1 MKGDL
6 HTRAGRQE
14 PARQRELRSGEPARG
29 PQHQVK
35 PAAST
40 HLQPEGRAAHV
51 TAKATS
57 IVGAPKPASDF
68 GGVGGAARVQGEVR
82 NTRDPSAQP
91 ESGQGGSYKPKAKSS
106 AVQRESEG
114 IVVPQSVVQAAR
126 TNAVKNNAAGGKGP
140 CFGHVRYEGKRE
152 GMAARSGPND
162 PGAGSCDVQVRQP
175 QSELW
180 AGAERHRSSW
190 RHPIRRA
197 RRDARAPGQRH
208 GGGAVAHAPSGGPS
222 VSRVPEIG
230 THGLT
235 GGPAALP
242 LVHPR

>member
-14 PARQRELRSGEPARG
+14 PVRQRELRSGEPARG

-40 HLQPEGRAAHV
+40 HLQPAGRADHV

-57 IVGAPKPASDF
+57 IVGVPKPATDC
-68 GGVGGAARVQGEVR
+68 GGVEGAARVQGEVR
-82 NTRDPSAQP
+82 NTRDPSALP
-91 ESGQGGSYKPKAKSS
+91 LSGQGGSYKPKAKSS

-114 IVVPQSVVQAAR
+114 IVVPQSVAQAAR
-126 TNAVKNNAAGGKGP
+126 TNAVTNNTAGAKGP
-140 CFGHVRYEGKRE
+140 CFGHVRDEGKRE
-152 GMAARSGPND
+152 GMAAQSGPND
-162 PGAGSCDVQVRQP
+162 PGAHSGDVQVRQP
-175 QSELW
+175 QCELW
-180 AGAERHRSSW
+180 AGAERHRSPW

-197 RRDARAPGQRH
+197 RRDARAPGQRQ
-208 GGGAVAHAPSGGPS
+208 GGSAVAHAPSGGPS
-222 VSRVPEIG
+222 VSRVREIRM
-230 THGLT
+230 HGLT

-242 LVHPR
+242 LVHPG